1 MEYDRDNLLL
11 KQAFNEV
18 MNDQM
23 EEVRLRAM
31 LSRIASSKIVLTH
44 PKKLTP
50 FSFPVKVDSIRENV
64 SSEKLEDR
72 VRKMIRSS

>member
-1 MEYDRDNLLL
+1 MR
-11 KQAFNEV
+11 QAFNEV
-18 MNDQM
+18 MQDQM
-23 EEVRLRAM
+23 EESRLRAM
-31 LSRIASSKIVLTH
+31 LHRIEQSTIVLTR

-72 VRKMIRSS
+72 VKKMIQGN